1 MYKCLI
7 PFNACKM
14 FDFKNLATSPIMKIV
29 LKIQMYETGVAPLLL
44 NSKKEV
50 PSGGRFLCFYSSH
63 GTLEWSAA
71 EYLRG

>member
-1 MYKCLI
+1 MNKCPN

-29 LKIQMYETGVAPLLL
+29 LKIQEYEPGVAPLSL

-50 PSGGRFLCFYSSH
+50 PSGVRFLCFYSSR
-63 GTLEWSAA
+63 GTLE
-71 EYLRG
+71 